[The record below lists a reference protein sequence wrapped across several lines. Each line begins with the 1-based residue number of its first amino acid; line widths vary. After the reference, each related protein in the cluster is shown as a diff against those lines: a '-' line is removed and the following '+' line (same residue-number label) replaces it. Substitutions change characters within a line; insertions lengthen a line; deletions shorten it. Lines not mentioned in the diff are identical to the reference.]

1 MLRRTLLLT
10 LALAACKPTVGRA
23 PSLITEPE
31 ILAVR
36 SLPAEAKPGDPVAYD
51 LLVVSPEG
59 TVSDPV
65 AAWDVCS
72 QPKPP
77 AESNSVAAGC
87 VTAAAGEAQ
96 GATFAAP
103 VPTDACMLFG
113 PMVPKQ
119 DFRPRDPDS
128 TGGYY
133 LPVRAVLSN
142 LGDRVLTAFAME
154 RITCSLPNASPAVI
168 QDYSTRYQANQNPKL
183 AGLVVQTVDGT
194 TVDLAG
200 GSVTVSSGGLVTLN
214 AAFTPESA
222 ETYVVF
228 DPEAQALVDRRESMR
243 LAWFASDGEFDHD
256 RTGRA
261 ESEPETTSD
270 NTWTAPVVSAP
281 TPVYLWLVLRDSR
294 GGVDFAAY
302 DLSVI
307 P

>member
-36 SLPAEAKPGDPVAYD
+36 SQPAEAKPGDPVTYD
-51 LLVVSPEG
+51 LLVVTPEG
-59 TVSDPV
+59 AVPDPM
-65 AAWDVCS
+65 AAWDICS

-87 VTAAAGEAQ
+87 VTAPAGEVQ
-96 GATFAAP
+96 GATFTAP
-103 VPTDACMLFG
+103 VPSDACMLFG

-119 DFRPRDPDS
+119 DYRPRDPDS

-133 LPVRAVLSN
+133 LPVRAVLSD
-142 LGDRVLTAFAME
+142 LGDRMLTAFAME
-154 RITCSLPNASPAVI
+154 RITCTLTNASPAVI
-168 QDYSTRYQANQNPKL
+168 QDYSTRYHANNNPKL
-183 AGLVVQTVDGT
+183 AGLVILTMEGAA
-194 TVDLAG
+194 VDLG
-200 GSVTVSSGGLVTLN
+200 SGSVTVSSGGLVTFR
-214 AAFTPESA
+214 AAFTPDSP

-243 LAWFASDGEFDHD
+243 LAWFASAGEFDHD

-261 ESEPETTSD
+261 ETEAETTSD
-270 NTWTAPVVSAP
+270 NTWTAPVVTAP

-302 DLSVI
+302 ALTVL

>member
-1 MLRRTLLLT
+1 MLRHALV
-10 LALAACKPTVGRA
+10 LALAFAACKPTVGRA

-36 SLPAEAKPGDPVAYD
+36 SMPAEAKLGDSVTYD
-51 LLVVSPEG
+51 LLVVTPEG
-59 TVSDPV
+59 TVSNPV

-87 VTAAAGEAQ
+87 VTASAGEVQ
-96 GATFAAP
+96 GASFSAP
-103 VPTDACMLFG
+103 VPSDACMLFG

-133 LPVRAVLSN
+133 LPVRAVLNN

-168 QDYSTRYQANQNPKL
+168 QDFSTRYQSNQNPKL
-183 AGLVVQTVDGT
+183 AGLVIQMDDGT

-200 GSVTVSSGGLVTLN
+200 GSVTVSSGGFVSFN
-214 AAFTPESA
+214 ASFTTDSA
-222 ETYVVF
+222 EGYVLF

-243 LAWFASDGEFDHD
+243 LAWFASAGEFEHD

-261 ESEPETTSD
+261 ATETETSSD
-270 NTWTAPVVSAP
+270 NTWTAPVVTAP

-294 GGVDFAAY
+294 GGVDFAGY
-302 DLSVI
+302 RLTVI